1 MTAPLGLVVCGAPL
15 ATRAAEVA
23 RALAGAGWLLSVGLT
38 SAAAEWIEP
47 QQLGEAADQP
57 ASTRRRRPTEE
68 RRSPRP
74 DRVVAFP
81 LTFNTANKVV
91 HGIMDNHVTGTLC
104 DALGTGAPILASL
117 MVSTRLWGHPAWSE
131 TLTRLTEAGVV
142 FLDPRTGEVGPPA
155 PVESGTGGAIVDQ
168 FDPAW
173 VVNAVK
179 TLPPTAR

>member
-1 MTAPLGLVVCGAPL
+1 
-15 ATRAAEVA
+15 
-23 RALAGAGWLLSVGLT
+23 
-38 SAAAEWIEP
+38 
-47 QQLGEAADQP
+47 
-57 ASTRRRRPTEE
+57 
-68 RRSPRP
+68 
-74 DRVVAFP
+74 VAFP